1 MNFQC
6 VLVMGKTLDYVPCGD
21 HIPHLLFIYYLC
33 DLKQVI
39 LLLSLFPHP
48 NELSTMGV
56 PTLQARERQMTYEP
70 HSGPKGS
77 VPLYPPNLIHT
88 TPFHKLSA
96 QGESN
101 FLVYP

>member
-1 MNFQC
+1 MCHVGITFPN
-6 VLVMGKTLDYVPCGD
+6 LY
-21 HIPHLLFIYYLC
+21 LFITC
-33 DLKQVI
+33 V
-39 LLLSLFPHP
+39 
-48 NELSTMGV
+48 TMGV
-56 PTLQARERQMTYEP
+56 PTLQAKERQMTDET

-96 QGESN
+96 QGKSN

>member
-6 VLVMGKTLDYVPCGD
+6 VLVMGKTLDHVPCGD
-21 HIPHLLFIYYLC
+21 HIPCLLFIYYLC

-56 PTLQARERQMTYEP
+56 SSLQARERQMTYEP
-70 HSGPKGS
+70 HSGPKGLIL
-77 VPLYPPNLIHT
+77 LYLPNLIDA
-88 TPFHKLSA
+88 TPFHQLPA

-101 FLVYP
+101 FLV